1 MNGYRDRM
9 EFLVVYNRSSGE
21 LVSVDAYADGSAA
34 IDALNA
40 LDSGSNDGD
49 LETVLLG
56 SDSFESLKVTHGRYF
71 VSAPA
76 DLKPATR

>member
-1 MNGYRDRM
+1 M
-9 EFLVVYNRSSGE
+9 EFLVVYRRSSGE

-71 VSAPA
+71 VGAPEG
-76 DLKPATR
+76 LRPVVR